1 MSRILNVFVFK
12 AYCVIDIHARLCKDC
27 GIPNLKGGE
36 VGGGGGVKEKTAKT
50 WITKQQNLSLKGYSE
65 WYCVNKGS
73 SSAALLFQGYQKTCF
88 NLARGLG
95 ASDKK

>member
-1 MSRILNVFVFK
+1 MLDFARIVEYQIWRGV
-12 AYCVIDIHARLCKDC
+12 RL
-27 GIPNLKGGE
+27 
-36 VGGGGGVKEKTAKT
+36 GGGGVKEKTAKT